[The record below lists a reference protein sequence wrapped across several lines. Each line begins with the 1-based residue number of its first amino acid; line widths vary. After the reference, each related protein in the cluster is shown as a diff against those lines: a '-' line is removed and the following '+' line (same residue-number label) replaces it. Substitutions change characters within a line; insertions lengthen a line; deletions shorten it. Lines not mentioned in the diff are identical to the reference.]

1 MRLVLTTLKKVLF
14 WSYDRGSWQYDVM
27 CVLILLFIFAFP
39 NRFLHNAQT
48 MDAGVAFPNPVFVSR
63 EEVGQPDPAKAG
75 EVIAEHL
82 ARKYGHAVTILK
94 TEPHVDSSNNVS
106 GYLVW
111 GRKD

>member
-1 MRLVLTTLKKVLF
+1 MGLILTTLKKVLF
-14 WSYDRGSWQYDVM
+14 WSYERGSWQYDVM

-39 NRFLHNAQT
+39 NNFLPNAKT
-48 MDAGVAFPNPVFVSR
+48 MDASVAFPNPIFVSR
-63 EEVGQPDPAKAG
+63 EELGQPDPARAN

-82 ARKYGHAVTILK
+82 ARAYGGPVTILK